1 MPRAGRKV
9 GWSRSVGASRS
20 TGAPHMSILYPH
32 AQTLPIRLLYGAH
45 LGSAKRPYQDRLED
59 GADLVEGLAER
70 RCPTVKQAAA
80 DVGVCPTVLGQF
92 LRKHRGWR
100 GNHRGLP
107 AKRLKSNDR
116 RPVDDF
122 HALWRMAHALGTD
135 AVLELL
141 AEMGAP
147 AVPMNGNGT
156 VVAKTNGNS
165 AITTKTN
172 GTGAA
177 VTSTTNG
184 TGQHIDSI

>member
-32 AQTLPIRLLYGAH
+32 AQTLPIRLLCGQH
-45 LGSAKRPYQDRLED
+45 LGSAKRPYQDRLQD

-70 RCPTVKQAAA
+70 RSPTVKQAAA
-80 DVGVCPTVLGQF
+80 DVGVCPVALGQF

-107 AKRLKSNDR
+107 AKRLKSNAR
-116 RPVDDF
+116 RPVDDL

-147 AVPMNGNGT
+147 AVPVNGNGT
-156 VVAKTNGNS
+156 VAAKTNG
-165 AITTKTN
+165 AGTN
-172 GTGAA
+172 GAGTAAA

-184 TGQHIDSI
+184 TGQHVDHA